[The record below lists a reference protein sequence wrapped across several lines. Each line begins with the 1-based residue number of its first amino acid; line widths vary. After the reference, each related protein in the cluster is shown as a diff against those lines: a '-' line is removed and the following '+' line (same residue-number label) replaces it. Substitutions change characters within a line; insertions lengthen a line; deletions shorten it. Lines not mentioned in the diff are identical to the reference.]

1 MKALSPPGVREPVV
15 ESRTPAEEP
24 ARSAP
29 PRRYAAIVAR
39 TPEGLPAKIQLPGP
53 PAAKVVG
60 LYGKLPSGYSTW
72 LADIQPDGT
81 VKSDGTRNDALAL
94 LGPGSTL
101 VAATDPRG
109 RVLSVGSIPGVRPA
123 ASKGKVRTRS
133 AAGGSESARYEVDP
147 NELLISG
154 TAGRV
159 IRVR

>member
-1 MKALSPPGVREPVV
+1 MPEPVQKPPMPPPRYATIV
-15 ESRTPAEEP
+15 SRTPA
-24 ARSAP
+24 
-29 PRRYAAIVAR
+29 
-39 TPEGLPAKIQLPGP
+39 GLPAKIQLPGP
-53 PAAKVVG
+53 PAAKVTG

-133 AAGGSESARYEVDP
+133 SAATRDGSESADRYEVDP
-147 NELLISG
+147 HELLTSG
-154 TAGRV
+154 AAGRV
-159 IRVR
+159 VRIS